1 MVEHGIVTIEKNK
14 LLGIFQQWGP
24 IFRVTFEMRI
34 DSEKK
39 LLDDWIEV
47 LRVTDQDIHENSL
60 VPGNRIPGVWLRN
73 PERANNLCGPH
84 QPNSTCLMIVSYI
97 SSNFDE
103 QVYLNISQEGF
114 ILIEIAQ
121 WEMKGFHFFNVYMD
135 GNLYVRMQN
144 QTPANYTNVNVF
156 GSDSINLSF
165 GEFGQMRNLEV
176 GTWLQQPTDCYISK
190 SC

>member
-1 MVEHGIVTIEKNK
+1 MVEQGIVTIEKNK

-34 DSEKK
+34 NSETK
-39 LLDDWIEV
+39 LRDDWIEV
-47 LRVTDQDIHENSL
+47 LRVTDQDIDENSL

-73 PERANNLCGPH
+73 PERAHNLCGPN
-84 QPNSTCLMIVSYI
+84 QLNSTCLMIVSYI

-103 QVYLNISQEGF
+103 QIYLNISQEGF

-121 WEMKGFHFFNVYMD
+121 WEMNGFHFFNVYMD

-190 SC
+190 